1 LTLKKLYKDLTLDWE
16 ASNLKF
22 ADLVRENN
30 EFKKNFERRLGSMS
44 EDTRKEEI
52 KLINE
57 NARLKAKFDLY
68 KHELL
73 REIKLKDL
81 LLERHEG
88 YEEILK
94 QELLM
99 AKKILKSP
107 TLHRKAQTGL
117 NFDQTNMNSIRDGDR
132 DMQVKRQANSE
143 HRRSIMQQTFNV
155 KVGSITPSKKH
166 IQNASPRTES
176 FSGIQVKDKHLASL
190 NADSL
195 ILQNDRNV
203 GLKIF
208 NRI

>member
-1 LTLKKLYKDLTLDWE
+1 
-16 ASNLKF
+16 
-22 ADLVRENN
+22 
-30 EFKKNFERRLGSMS
+30 MS

-88 YEEILK
+88 YEEVLK

-117 NFDQTNMNSIRDGDR
+117 NFDQTNVNSVRDGDR
-132 DMQVKRQANSE
+132 EMQMRRQANSE

-155 KVGSITPSKKH
+155 KAGTITPSKKN
-166 IQNASPRTES
+166 IQNISPRTEGY
-176 FSGIQVKDKHLASL
+176 SGIQVKDKHFASL
-190 NADSL
+190 NVDSS
-195 ILQNDRNV
+195 ILQTDGNVNLKVFDRIYRDV
-203 GLKIF
+203 QV
-208 NRI
+208 